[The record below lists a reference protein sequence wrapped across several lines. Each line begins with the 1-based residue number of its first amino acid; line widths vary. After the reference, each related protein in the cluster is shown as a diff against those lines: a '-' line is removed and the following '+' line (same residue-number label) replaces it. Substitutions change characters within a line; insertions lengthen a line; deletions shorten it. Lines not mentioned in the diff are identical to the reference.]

1 MINSIL
7 SYQTFI
13 LKMMKKVK
21 FERIKANDEETEQMI
36 QESNSMMTDQITSDY
51 PFDTESDLK

>member
-1 MINSIL
+1 MINSIW
-7 SYQTFI
+7 SSQTFI
-13 LKMMKKVK
+13 FEMLKKVK

>member
-1 MINSIL
+1 MINSIW
-7 SYQTFI
+7 SYLTFI

-51 PFDTESDLK
+51 PYDTESDLK

>member
-1 MINSIL
+1 MINSIW
-7 SYQTFI
+7 SFFDFI
-13 LKMMKKVK
+13 FEMMKKVK

>member
-1 MINSIL
+1 MINSIW
-7 SYQTFI
+7 SYLTFI

>member
-1 MINSIL
+1 MIHSIL
-7 SYQTFI
+7 EFLDYN
-13 LKMMKKVK
+13 LNMMKKVK
-21 FERIKANDEETEQMI
+21 FERIKANDEDTEQMI

>member
-1 MINSIL
+1 MIHSIL
-7 SYQTFI
+7 EF
-13 LKMMKKVK
+13 LDFNLNMMKKVK
-21 FERIKANDEETEQMI
+21 FERIKANDEDTEQMI

>member
-1 MINSIL
+1 MINSIW

-51 PFDTESDLK
+51 PYDTESDLK

>member
-1 MINSIL
+1 MINSIW
-7 SYQTFI
+7 SYLTFI

-36 QESNSMMTDQITSDY
+36 QESNSMMTD
-51 PFDTESDLK
+51 

>member
-1 MINSIL
+1 MINSIW
-7 SYQTFI
+7 SQTFI

-51 PFDTESDLK
+51 PYDTESDLK

>member
-1 MINSIL
+1 MINSIW

>member
-1 MINSIL
+1 
-7 SYQTFI
+7 
-13 LKMMKKVK
+13 MMKKVK
-21 FERIKANDEETEQMI
+21 FERIKANDDEETEQMI